1 MPESRVRNELSSL
14 ARAKRRE
21 LRVTPPPGPVRAG
34 FERFAAHPAL
44 RFLTGTGRWSSVQ
57 RTMLGAAMLAGGT
70 GVIVLIPNTL
80 VFSNWSTSAGLLAL
94 SLALQTATVAA
105 VAALITGWRS
115 RRFAERIAT
124 IEMLLRDVQEGRYKP
139 RGEDLDDGDEIDQ
152 LARRID
158 AVAEGV
164 AERERRIGEHALT
177 DPLTGLANRA
187 LLTDRIRHTVRSSE
201 RRRDTFCLM
210 VMDLDRFK
218 AINDT
223 LGHAAGDAVLREV
236 ARRLKRAVRDCDTVA
251 RLGGDEFV
259 MLLPGSQAVA
269 EEVAKRILQYLRE
282 PLHYG
287 EQLIDIGASIGI
299 SVFPHHGQDEATL
312 IRRAD
317 AAMYLA
323 KRRQSGAEVFDGVE
337 SGSQQRSYLSMLG
350 EMRKALENGQFELQY
365 QPKLDLGSG
374 LIVGAEGLLRW
385 KHPERG
391 RIPPGEFIPFAEQ
404 TGFMRQITRWVV
416 REGVRFSAELVRAG
430 LPLRISVNVTASDIQ
445 AVGLAQEIGEI
456 LASLGTTGD
465 HLCLEI
471 TESGVVSEST
481 AALETLHEISKMGIK
496 LSVDD
501 FGTGYATLKQLQQL
515 PVQELKIDRS
525 FVAGLPEN
533 HGNESIVRSTI
544 DLARHMG
551 LRVVAE
557 GVENLQQMRALAQ
570 FGCHEVQGY
579 YLAKPMRQNE
589 LMGWV
594 RMRHSLHE
602 SSKQNYFEMLTGRET
617 LTLRAD

>member
-1 MPESRVRNELSSL
+1 MPESRVRATLDNLDRAQRRQLRVPPPPSPWRRRLHRLL
-14 ARAKRRE
+14 ARR
-21 LRVTPPPGPVRAG
+21 G
-34 FERFAAHPAL
+34 L
-44 RFLTGTGRWSSVQ
+44 RFLTGSAQWTAVQ
-57 RTMLGAAMLAGGT
+57 RTMLGAGLLVGGVGALGLVLNTLAFRFWSEWTPMLVLPLLLQTLILAGM
-70 GVIVLIPNTL
+70 
-80 VFSNWSTSAGLLAL
+80 
-94 SLALQTATVAA
+94 
-105 VAALITGWRS
+105 AALITGWRS
-115 RRFAERIAT
+115 RRFAERIAM

-139 RGEDLDDGDEIDQ
+139 RPDDPLDGDEIDQ
-152 LARRID
+152 IARRID

-187 LLTDRIRHTVRSSE
+187 LLTDRIRHTIRASE
-201 RRRDTFCLM
+201 RRRESFCLL

-259 MLLPGSQAVA
+259 MLLPGAQPVA
-269 EEVAKRILQYLRE
+269 EEVSRRILQYLRE
-282 PLHYG
+282 PLTYG
-287 EQLIDIGASIGI
+287 EQPIDIGASIGI

-317 AAMYLA
+317 SAMYLA
-323 KRRQSGAEVFDGVE
+323 KRRQSGAEVFNGVE
-337 SGSQQRSYLSMLG
+337 SGQQRSYLSMLG
-350 EMRKALENGQFELQY
+350 EMRKALETGQFELHY
-365 QPKLDLGSG
+365 QPKLDLETG

-391 RIPPGEFIPFAEQ
+391 RIPPGDFIPFAEQ

-416 REGVRFSAELVRAG
+416 REGLRFGAEIARAN
-430 LPLRISVNVTASDIQ
+430 LSLRISVNVTASDIQ
-445 AVGLAQEIGEI
+445 TTGFAQEIGEI
-456 LASLGTTGD
+456 LGSLDTTGD
-465 HLCLEI
+465 RLCLEI
-471 TESGVVSEST
+471 TESGVVSESA
-481 AALETLHEISKMGIK
+481 AALQSLNEIARMGVK

-501 FGTGYATLKQLQQL
+501 FGTGYSTLKQLQQL

-525 FVAGLPEN
+525 FVAGLIDN

-557 GVENLQQMRALAQ
+557 GVENIQQLRALAQ
-570 FGCHEVQGY
+570 LGCHEVQGF
-579 YLAKPMRQNE
+579 YLAKPMRGAE
-589 LMGWV
+589 LIGWV
-594 RMRHSLHE
+594 RMRHALHE
-602 SSKQNYFEMLTGRET
+602 NSRQNY
-617 LTLRAD
+617 ADMIAGKAPLQIRTD